1 MLIKK
6 CNVNPGFVTSW
17 LVNWEITV
25 QRHSDI
31 SRPKDSNVAQDV
43 TDDAFASLFRGV
55 QLSYPVFGVATSI
68 FTAIFTTYPNI
79 ILVASYI
86 PVYSHDIPN
95 LTSLGRTVVL
105 IFTGQSILKH
115 KKNKPKPC
123 FFVDSTICSL
133 K

>member
-1 MLIKK
+1 MLTPDLSPLGWWIGRLPCKDIQI
-6 CNVNPGFVTSW
+6 FVDQKIAT
-17 LVNWEITV
+17 LHRML
-25 QRHSDI
+25 QMML
-31 SRPKDSNVAQDV
+31 
-43 TDDAFASLFRGV
+43 FASLFRGV

-86 PVYSHDIPN
+86 PVYSHDIPACIYFPN

-115 KKNKPKPC
+115 KKISRSRAFLLIQP
-123 FFVDSTICSL
+123 FVA
-133 K
+133 